1 MSDLHLILILAIMAI
16 LCYGLGFFTFAILVI
31 GGRAERIEVNTALL
45 GACESAYNYLNG
57 SPMLTDDEE
66 SLLLT
71 LETTI
76 EEARSMK

>member
-1 MSDLHLILILAIMAI
+1 MTDLELIGTLAAMAI
-16 LCYGLGFFTFAILVI
+16 LCAGLGFFTCAILTI
-31 GGRAERIEVNTALL
+31 RGNAEREEINIRLL

-57 SPMLTDDEE
+57 QPMLTDDEE